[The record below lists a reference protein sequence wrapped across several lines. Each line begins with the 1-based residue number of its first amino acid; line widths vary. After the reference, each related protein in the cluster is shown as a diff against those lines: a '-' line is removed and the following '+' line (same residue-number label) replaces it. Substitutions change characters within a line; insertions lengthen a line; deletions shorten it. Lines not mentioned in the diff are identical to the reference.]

1 MPAGMESKGRKEK
14 IVVLRPFPRP
24 GSSSRPGLWLPA
36 FTFPQA
42 PPFYPRR
49 PLRRSCPFRQL
60 RLPLP
65 QDPSHRT
72 TPYLLPVLYLPHR
85 SHPSRRPRPPYP
97 VGPSSLSLS
106 ARQAGK
112 LAAVK
117 MAADLKSWRRSCS
130 SEGQEDGLKAGQARS
145 GPPRRAWV
153 VVRKGATD
161 ALPRS

>member
-1 MPAGMESKGRKEK
+1 MGTRVWLLKAAGQANNG
-14 IVVLRPFPRP
+14 LR
-24 GSSSRPGLWLPA
+24 
-36 FTFPQA
+36 Q
-42 PPFYPRR
+42 
-49 PLRRSCPFRQL
+49 
-60 RLPLP
+60 
-65 QDPSHRT
+65 SHVGHSGA
-72 TPYLLPVLYLPHR
+72 YGAAAA
-85 SHPSRRPRPPYP
+85 HPSRRPRPPFP

-112 LAAVK
+112 LAALK

-145 GPPRRAWV
+145 GPPRRALG